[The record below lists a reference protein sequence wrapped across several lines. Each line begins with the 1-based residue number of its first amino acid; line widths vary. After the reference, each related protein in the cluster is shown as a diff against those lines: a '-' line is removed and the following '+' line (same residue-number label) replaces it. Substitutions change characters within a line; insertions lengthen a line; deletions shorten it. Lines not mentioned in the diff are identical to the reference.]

1 MLATS
6 LRIMCLL
13 PFKMHMC
20 SVSALRRHKLNAQHP
35 LMPEADRQIIFRFIS
50 QQPTRRAKA
59 CPLPFHTLIDLQLFL
74 FFNLFSH

>member
-6 LRIMCLL
+6 LRIMRRL

-35 LMPEADRQIIFRFIS
+35 LMPEADRQIIFRFTS

-59 CPLPFHTLIDLQLFL
+59 CPFPQAVLLPSILYHLFFFL
-74 FFNLFSH
+74 FF